1 MKSKTNNAQERFDSV
16 KALVNKVME
25 DRLNLITLTKQIAAT
40 ANIAPE
46 TMLNA
51 VFTRNYTASH
61 MKKWW
66 GERSARLLEQFQG
79 EDAYDAVAAKLTEEE
94 RKLPGIREPVS
105 RRPKKKPAKKAETDY
120 SHQYRFTQQ

>member
-1 MKSKTNNAQERFDSV
+1 MKTNAQERFDNV
-16 KALVNKVME
+16 KALINKVME
-25 DRLNLITLTKQIAAT
+25 DRLNLIALTKQIATT

-51 VFTRNYTASH
+51 VFTRNYTAGH

-66 GERSARLLEQFQG
+66 SERSARMLDRFQE
-79 EDAYDAVAAKLTEEE
+79 EDAYDAVAARLTPDE
-94 RKLPGIREPVS
+94 RRLLGIREPVS
-105 RRPKKKPAKKAETDY
+105 RRPKRKPAKKSGFPDY

>member
-1 MKSKTNNAQERFDSV
+1 MKTNTNAAQDRFDNV

-25 DRLNLITLTKQIAAT
+25 DRLNLIALTKQIATT

-51 VFTRNYTASH
+51 VFTRNFTASH

-66 GERSARLLEQFQG
+66 GERSARLLEQFQ
-79 EDAYDAVAAKLTEEE
+79 EEEAYDAVAARLTPDE
-94 RKLPGIREPVS
+94 RRLLGIREPVG
-105 RRPKKKPAKKAETDY
+105 RRPKKKPAKKSGPPDY
-120 SHQYRFTQQ
+120 SHQYRFTQ